1 MRRDIAPILAL
12 LVVFLTGILGYR
24 IVFSS
29 ETTDVVV
36 LSVEGDVRRSDAAG
50 ATRLAIPGES
60 LIEAD
65 RLFVPDGGSAALGFG
80 ADSIVRVQSSS
91 SIRILEVDRSG
102 VKMELEEGRLVAR
115 VREGSPA
122 LAISNAGRTFR
133 ASNASFSAGV
143 TQDGVLLVAAEQG
156 SLVVD
161 GIPEHVQLVEGME
174 LSLAP
179 GKPALERELA
189 ETLLLSV
196 SWPEA
201 PDRPLAT
208 PLLGQTV
215 PFGLVRLMSGGAIQE
230 RRADETGAFSF
241 PLDLLVG
248 EGVVEV
254 QVVDPL
260 GRSARESWRYTI
272 VPPPPAVRG
281 ASVDWGGS
289 LGP

>member
-12 LVVFLTGILGYR
+12 LIVFLTGVLGYR

-29 ETTDVVV
+29 DTSQVVV
-36 LSVEGDVRRSDAAG
+36 LSVEGEVRHSDAAG
-50 ATRLAIPGES
+50 ISRPAIPGEN
-60 LIEAD
+60 LVEAD
-65 RLFVPDGGSAALGFG
+65 RLVVADGATAALGFG
-80 ADSIVRVQSSS
+80 TDSIVRVQSSS
-91 SIRILEVDRSG
+91 SIRILEVDRTG

-115 VREGSPA
+115 VREGSPT
-122 LAISNAGRTFR
+122 LAISNVGRTFQ
-133 ASNASFSAGV
+133 AENAEFSAGV
-143 TQDGVLLVAAEQG
+143 SPDGVLLVATHSGQ
-156 SLVVD
+156 VVLG
-161 GIPEHVQLVEGME
+161 GISEHSQLSAGME

-196 SWPEA
+196 SWPELA
-201 PDRPLAT
+201 DRPVAA
-208 PLLGQTV
+208 PLHGQTV
-215 PFGLVRLMSGGAIQE
+215 PFGLVRLMAPGSVLE
-230 RRADETGAFSF
+230 LRADETGAFSF
-241 PLDLLVG
+241 PLDLQVG
-248 EGVVEV
+248 EGSLEV

-260 GRSARESWRYTI
+260 GRTARESWRYTI